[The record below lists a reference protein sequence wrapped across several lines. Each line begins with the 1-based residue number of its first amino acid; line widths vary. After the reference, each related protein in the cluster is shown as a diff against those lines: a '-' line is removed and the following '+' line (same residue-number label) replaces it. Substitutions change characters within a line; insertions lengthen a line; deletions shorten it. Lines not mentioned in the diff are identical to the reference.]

1 LSLSIFVHI
10 YSTMLS
16 TKRSVASLV
25 RRDFCRVISIKTHTV
40 SRLGVC
46 LFAFCVGLGI
56 SNQIKKVTHI
66 FWVRICCHFFVN
78 SSIEFQLDPFP
89 PRLPISKVLLQLL
102 LSPWRRLSISRF
114 IDGIQSRI
122 KSLIWYVMAL
132 CIIRITVQLQIQ
144 FCIVLYCISP
154 IRCTELLS

>member
-1 LSLSIFVHI
+1 
-10 YSTMLS
+10 MLS

-25 RRDFCRVISIKTHTV
+25 RRDFCRVISIKAHTV
-40 SRLGVC
+40 SRWVFVCMPFALVLGFQMKKS
-46 LFAFCVGLGI
+46 LTFFGFAFVA
-56 SNQIKKVTHI
+56 
-66 FWVRICCHFFVN
+66 FFVN

-102 LSPWRRLSISRF
+102 LSLWRRLSISRF

-132 CIIRITVQLQIQ
+132 CIIRITVQLHIQ
-144 FCIVLYCISP
+144 YCIVFLQYFVLNFCHHLI
-154 IRCTELLS
+154 